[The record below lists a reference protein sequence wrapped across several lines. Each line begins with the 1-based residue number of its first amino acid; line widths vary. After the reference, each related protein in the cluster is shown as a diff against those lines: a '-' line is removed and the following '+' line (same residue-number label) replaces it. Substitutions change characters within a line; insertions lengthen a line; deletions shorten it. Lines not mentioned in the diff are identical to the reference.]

1 MEIVIRQHEIIEI
14 VRAFHQAAG
23 AAAKRKFDVAVGGG
37 VDRLGIKRLQIGDR
51 LGEPGFELID
61 RRLGVFD
68 TRRFGAGKPRG
79 AAARLIADRLHLP
92 GEVEHVRRVAFRI

>member
-23 AAAKRKFDVAVGGG
+23 AAAKRKFDIAVGGRVNLLG
-37 VDRLGIKRLQIGDR
+37 VERFQISNR

-68 TRRFGAGKPRG
+68 ARRFGAGEPAAPRR
-79 AAARLIADRLHLP
+79 A
-92 GEVEHVRRVAFRI
+92 